1 MTVAR
6 GMRLDVPRAI
16 AVTMAGLAA
25 AVGALMLVL
34 WLAGSTDAIEVKLG
48 DPDFRGIHAA
58 DLANEIAQNGPVPF
72 PDLAGRDRPIWI
84 THAGDDPA
92 IGWAAF
98 LARVPGREARCLVQ
112 WDGTASFFTVSVFV
126 FFFVPPDG
134 NGLDQLAWQVVEGEV
149 RVDVSGTRPADWEA
163 GP

>member
-58 DLANEIAQNGPVPF
+58 DLATEIARNGPVPF

-92 IGWAAF
+92 FGWAAF
-98 LARVPGREARCLVQ
+98 SARVPGREARCLVQ
-112 WDGTASFFTVSVFV
+112 WDGTASVFTDSCAPKVTW
-126 FFFVPPDG
+126 PPDG
-134 NGLDQLAWQVVEGEV
+134 DGLDQLAWQVVEGEL
-149 RVDVSGTRPADWEA
+149 RVDVGGTRPADWGA